1 MLPQRKNVRLQHFD
15 YHANGYYFITICCLD
30 KRPLLGTLHQG
41 EIQVSLD
48 GQHLLEEMFSLER
61 TLRGISVYDY
71 VIMPNHFH
79 LVVEIQRKEGETGM
93 GGVRIRTIA
102 EGECDKKVGK
112 IPVAAGLLRTCGLS
126 GRKSAGNRTIYE
138 KQSQTVGIA
147 SQRRQRYIVVN
158 TFDN

>member
-93 GGVRIRTIA
+93 GVSGFVRLLKGNVTKRSGKSLWQRGYYEHVIRQDESLQEIVQYMKNNPRRW
-102 EGECDKKVGK
+102 ELRHSGDKD
-112 IPVAAGLLRTCGLS
+112 ILW
-126 GRKSAGNRTIYE
+126 
-138 KQSQTVGIA
+138 
-147 SQRRQRYIVVN
+147 
-158 TFDN
+158 

>member
-1 MLPQRKNVRLQHFD
+1 MLPMLPQRKNVRLQHFD
-15 YHANGYYFITICCLD
+15 YYANGYYFITICCLD

-93 GGVRIRTIA
+93 GVSGFVRLLKGNVTKRSGKSLWQRGYYEHVVRQDESLQEIVQYMKNNPRRW
-102 EGECDKKVGK
+102 ELRHSGDKD
-112 IPVAAGLLRTCGLS
+112 ILW
-126 GRKSAGNRTIYE
+126 
-138 KQSQTVGIA
+138 
-147 SQRRQRYIVVN
+147 
-158 TFDN
+158 

>member
-93 GGVRIRTIA
+93 GVSGFVRLLKGNVTKRSGKSLWQRGYYEHVVRQDESLQEIVQYMKNNPRRW
-102 EGECDKKVGK
+102 ELRHSGDKD
-112 IPVAAGLLRTCGLS
+112 ILW
-126 GRKSAGNRTIYE
+126 
-138 KQSQTVGIA
+138 
-147 SQRRQRYIVVN
+147 
-158 TFDN
+158 